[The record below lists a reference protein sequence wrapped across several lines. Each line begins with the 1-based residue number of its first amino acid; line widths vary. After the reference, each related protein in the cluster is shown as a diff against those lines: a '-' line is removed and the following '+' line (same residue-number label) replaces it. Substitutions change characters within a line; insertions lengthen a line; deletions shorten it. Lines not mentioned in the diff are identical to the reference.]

1 MNTDDIFLKEIF
13 DEIDKKNEMK
23 ENELKRLQK
32 LENEASIMLDTY
44 KVLPGEKDLL
54 KRLAYLITVKAVTP
68 FLLHKES

>member
-1 MNTDDIFLKEIF
+1 MNTDDMFLKEIF